1 MVKTGHAKVD
11 GGRLY
16 YETSGNGPA
25 IVLIHAGFLDSRM
38 WDPQI
43 PIFSKTHR
51 VIRYDVRGFGKSHI
65 ARNTYSDY
73 KDLRA
78 LLSHLRVKT
87 ASLVGVSNGGRIAA
101 DFAVEYPSMLDHLVL
116 VSPGISGYK
125 SSGPEEEKMWEEF
138 DKQMR
143 PQEDAVRELR
153 AADAV
158 ETDLNAWASAQTP
171 DNRERIRQIAMDNFH
186 AQVENPWK
194 LQVPPEPRTF
204 QRLSQ
209 IRIPTLVIIGDR
221 DVPPQILLTDNIHS
235 RIPGSKRVLIRG
247 ADHIVNMSKP
257 DEFNR
262 TVLEFL
268 TRQVQEI
275 RA

>member
-1 MVKTGHAKVD
+1 VETGYAEVD

-16 YETSGNGPA
+16 YEASGDGPA
-25 IVLIHAGFLDSRM
+25 IVLIHAGFLDLRM

-43 PIFSKTHR
+43 PVFSKTNR
-51 VIRYDVRGFGKSHI
+51 VIRYDVRGFGKSDI

-78 LLSHLRVKT
+78 LLYHLRVKT

-116 VSPGISGYK
+116 VSPGMSGYK
-125 SSGPEEEKMWEEF
+125 SSGPEEDKMWEEF
-138 DKQMR
+138 DKQMK
-143 PQEDAVRELR
+143 PQEIADREGRAV
-153 AADAV
+153 DAV
-158 ETDLNAWASAQTP
+158 EMDVNAWASAQTP
-171 DNRERIRQIAMDNFH
+171 VNRERIRQIALDNFH
-186 AQVENPWK
+186 VHVENPWK

-204 QRLSQ
+204 QRLPQ
-209 IRIPTLVIIGDR
+209 IRTPTLVIIGDR

-235 RIPGSKRVLIRG
+235 HIPGSKRVLIPG

-268 TRQVQEI
+268 KREFQEI
-275 RA
+275 QA

>member
-1 MVKTGHAKVD
+1 VETDYADVD

-25 IVLIHAGFLDSRM
+25 IVLIHAGFLDLRM

-43 PIFSKTHR
+43 PIFSKTNR
-51 VIRYDVRGFGKSHI
+51 VIRYDVRGFGKSDI

-78 LLSHLRVKT
+78 LLYHLRVKT

-116 VSPGISGYK
+116 VSPGMSGYK
-125 SSGPEEEKMWEEF
+125 SSGPEEDKMWEEF
-138 DKQMR
+138 DKQMK
-143 PQEDAVRELR
+143 PQEVADREGRAV
-153 AADAV
+153 DAV
-158 ETDLNAWASAQTP
+158 EMDVNAWASAQTQV
-171 DNRERIRQIAMDNFH
+171 NRERIRQIALDNFH
-186 AQVENPWK
+186 VHVENPWK

-235 RIPGSKRVLIRG
+235 HIPGSKRVLIPG

-268 TRQVQEI
+268 KQEI
-275 RA
+275 QEIQA

>member
-1 MVKTGHAKVD
+1 VETNYAEVG

-25 IVLIHAGFLDSRM
+25 IVLIHAGFLDLRM

-43 PIFSKTHR
+43 PVFSKTNR
-51 VIRYDVRGFGKSHI
+51 VIRYDVRGFGKSDI

-78 LLSHLRVKT
+78 LLYHLRVKT

-116 VSPGISGYK
+116 VSPGMSGYK
-125 SSGPEEEKMWEEF
+125 SSGPEEDKMWEEF
-138 DKQMR
+138 DRQMK
-143 PQEDAVRELR
+143 PQEVADREGRAV
-153 AADAV
+153 DAV
-158 ETDLNAWASAQTP
+158 EMDVNAWASAQTP
-171 DNRERIRQIAMDNFH
+171 VNRERIKQIALDNFH
-186 AQVENPWK
+186 VHVENPWR

-209 IRIPTLVIIGDR
+209 IRIPTLVITGDR

-235 RIPGSKRVLIRG
+235 HIPGSKRVLIPG

-268 TRQVQEI
+268 KHEIQEI
-275 RA
+275 QA

>member
-1 MVKTGHAKVD
+1 VETDYADVD

-16 YETSGNGPA
+16 YEASGNGPA
-25 IVLIHAGFLDSRM
+25 IVLIHAGFLDLRM

-43 PIFSKTHR
+43 PVFSKTNR
-51 VIRYDVRGFGKSHI
+51 VIRYDVRGFGKSDI

-78 LLSHLRVKT
+78 LLYHLRVKT

-101 DFAVEYPSMLDHLVL
+101 DFAVEYASMLDHLVL
-116 VSPGISGYK
+116 VSPGMSGYK
-125 SSGPEEEKMWEEF
+125 SSGPEEDKMWEEF
-138 DKQMR
+138 DKQMK
-143 PQEDAVRELR
+143 PQEIADREGRAV
-153 AADAV
+153 DAV
-158 ETDLNAWASAQTP
+158 EMDLNAWASAQTP
-171 DNRERIRQIAMDNFH
+171 VNRERIRQIALDNFH
-186 AQVENPWK
+186 VHVENPWK

-209 IRIPTLVIIGDR
+209 ISIPTLVIIGDR

-235 RIPGSKRVLIRG
+235 HIPGSKRVLIPG

-268 TRQVQEI
+268 KREIQEI
-275 RA
+275 QA

>member
-1 MVKTGHAKVD
+1 METGNAEVD

-25 IVLIHAGFLDSRM
+25 IVLIHAGFLDLRM

-43 PIFSKTHR
+43 PVLSKTNR
-51 VIRYDVRGFGKSHI
+51 VIRYDVRGFGKSDI

-78 LLSHLRVKT
+78 LLYHLRVKT

-116 VSPGISGYK
+116 VSPGMSGYK
-125 SSGPEEEKMWEEF
+125 SSGPEEDKMWEEF
-138 DKQMR
+138 DKQMK
-143 PQEDAVRELR
+143 PQEVADREGRAV
-153 AADAV
+153 DAV
-158 ETDLNAWASAQTP
+158 EMDINAWASAQTP
-171 DNRERIRQIAMDNFH
+171 VNRERIRQIALDNFH
-186 AQVENPWK
+186 VHVENPWK

-204 QRLSQ
+204 QRLPQ
-209 IRIPTLVIIGDR
+209 IRTPTLVIIGDR

-235 RIPGSKRVLIRG
+235 HIPGSKRVLIPG
-247 ADHIVNMSKP
+247 ADHIANMSKP
-257 DEFNR
+257 EEFNIA
-262 TVLEFL
+262 VLEFL
-268 TRQVQEI
+268 KREVLEI

>member
-1 MVKTGHAKVD
+1 VETGRAEVD

-25 IVLIHAGFLDSRM
+25 IVLIHAGFLDLRM

-43 PIFSKTHR
+43 PVFSKTNR
-51 VIRYDVRGFGKSHI
+51 VIRYDVRGFGKSDI

-78 LLSHLRVKT
+78 LLYHLRVKT

-116 VSPGISGYK
+116 VSPGMSGYK
-125 SSGPEEEKMWEEF
+125 SSGPEEDKMWEEF
-138 DKQMR
+138 DKQMK
-143 PQEDAVRELR
+143 PQEIADREGRAV
-153 AADAV
+153 DAV
-158 ETDLNAWASAQTP
+158 EMDVNAWASAQTP
-171 DNRERIRQIAMDNFH
+171 VNRERIRQVALDNFH
-186 AQVENPWK
+186 VHVENPWK

-204 QRLSQ
+204 QRLPQ
-209 IRIPTLVIIGDR
+209 IRTPTLVIIGDR

-235 RIPGSKRVLIRG
+235 HIPGSKRVLIPG

-257 DEFNR
+257 DEFNI

-268 TRQVQEI
+268 KREIQEI
-275 RA
+275 QA

>member
-1 MVKTGHAKVD
+1 VETGHAEVD

-16 YETSGNGPA
+16 YETSGSGPA
-25 IVLIHAGFLDSRM
+25 IVLIHAGFLDLRM

-43 PIFSKTHR
+43 PVVSKTHR
-51 VIRYDVRGFGKSHI
+51 VIRYDVRGFGKSDI

-78 LLSHLRVKT
+78 LLYHLRVKT

-116 VSPGISGYK
+116 VSPGMSGYK
-125 SSGPEEEKMWEEF
+125 SSGPEEDKMWEEF
-138 DKQMR
+138 DRQMK
-143 PQEDAVRELR
+143 PQEVADREGRAV
-153 AADAV
+153 DAV
-158 ETDLNAWASAQTP
+158 EMDVNAWASAQTP
-171 DNRERIRQIAMDNFH
+171 VNRERIRQIALDNFH
-186 AQVENPWK
+186 VHVENPWK

-235 RIPGSKRVLIRG
+235 HIPGSKRLLIPG
-247 ADHIVNMSKP
+247 ADHIANMSKP
-257 DEFNR
+257 EEFNIA
-262 TVLEFL
+262 VLEFL
-268 TRQVQEI
+268 KREIQEI

>member
-1 MVKTGHAKVD
+1 VETGNAEVD

-25 IVLIHAGFLDSRM
+25 IVLIHAGFLDLRM

-43 PIFSKTHR
+43 PVLSKTNR
-51 VIRYDVRGFGKSHI
+51 VIRYDVRGFGKSDI

-78 LLSHLRVKT
+78 LLYHLRVKT

-116 VSPGISGYK
+116 VSPGMSGYK
-125 SSGPEEEKMWEEF
+125 SSGPEEDKMWEEF
-138 DKQMR
+138 DKQMK
-143 PQEDAVRELR
+143 PQEVADREGRAV
-153 AADAV
+153 DAV
-158 ETDLNAWASAQTP
+158 EMDINAWASAQTP
-171 DNRERIRQIAMDNFH
+171 VNRERIRQIALDNFH
-186 AQVENPWK
+186 VHVENPWK

-204 QRLSQ
+204 QRLPQ
-209 IRIPTLVIIGDR
+209 IRTPTLVIIGDR

-235 RIPGSKRVLIRG
+235 HIPGSKRVLIPG
-247 ADHIVNMSKP
+247 ADHIANMSKP
-257 DEFNR
+257 EEFNIA
-262 TVLEFL
+262 VLEFL
-268 TRQVQEI
+268 KREVLEI